1 MRRFYIYTN
10 MYDNLLHIQEDV
22 LKNNN
27 VQPHE
32 DWEIDVFDDDHRLI
46 TTLHKQMHSK
56 FNSH

>member
-1 MRRFYIYTN
+1 